1 MVISNNQTCLF
12 PPDTSFRLL
21 RAVLFVLFGMM
32 IAGGLMIGW
41 LPFGFTVAV
50 YILEVIV
57 AFIQA
62 FIFTIL
68 ATVYL
73 GDAIKLH

>member
-1 MVISNNQTCLF
+1 
-12 PPDTSFRLL
+12 
-21 RAVLFVLFGMM
+21 
-32 IAGGLMIGW
+32 
-41 LPFGFTVAV
+41 VAV